1 MNFAERVGI
10 LRDEIEAHRKATRSS
25 YYKVSSKH
33 NSIVEDLYKQLTE
46 VVDELLDYARK
57 CGWGVRKSNNEFY
70 QEYLGGVEKLLE
82 YTVSKNT
89 RSMTVYVDKA
99 GFVCIGVTHVDVC
112 DCDDDEALLTGLDNV
127 NAIKYLEVY

>member
-1 MNFAERVGI
+1 MNFAKRVEI
-10 LRDEIEAHRKATRSS
+10 LRDEIEAHRKAARSS
-25 YYKVSSKH
+25 YYKVRVKH
-33 NSIVEDLYKQLTE
+33 NRIVEDLYKQLTE
-46 VVDELLDYARK
+46 VVDELLVYAK
-57 CGWGVRKSNNEFY
+57 ECGWKVRKSNNEFY

-99 GFVCIGVTHVDVC
+99 GFVCIGVTHSDVR
-112 DCDDDEALLTGLDNV
+112 DCDDEALLTGLDNV

>member
-1 MNFAERVGI
+1 MNFAKRVEI
-10 LRDEIEAHRKATRSS
+10 LRDEIEAHRKAARSS
-25 YYKVSSKH
+25 YYKVRVKH
-33 NSIVEDLYKQLTE
+33 NRIVEDLYKQLTE
-46 VVDELLDYARK
+46 VVDELLVYAK
-57 CGWGVRKSNNEFY
+57 ECGWEVRKSNNEFY

-99 GFVCIGVTHVDVC
+99 VFVCIGVTHCDVR
-112 DCDDDEALLTGLDNV
+112 DCDDEALLTGLDNV